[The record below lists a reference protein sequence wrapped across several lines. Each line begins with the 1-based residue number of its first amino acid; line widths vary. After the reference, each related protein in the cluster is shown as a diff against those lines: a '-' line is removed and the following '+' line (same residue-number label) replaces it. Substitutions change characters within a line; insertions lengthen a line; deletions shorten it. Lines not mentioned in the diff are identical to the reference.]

1 MNWKNI
7 KKRTVINSCI
17 IALLCVTLFVCALMT
32 TRGKTPEERTNFTSD
47 TECSVDAEEPTETT
61 IVLPET
67 IAALPETTT
76 KAPAETKKDAAVK
89 AVNAK
94 TEIAE
99 EKKECLTEREFTVRN
114 IFVSA
119 VNSSISDTKLKY
131 MRTVVEGLP
140 EQFFSWNVK
149 CIKIV
154 DGIPG
159 YGKNCRGLSVYTE
172 NTIYLNS
179 NTPNNAMIRSAIFH
193 EFGHFAD
200 ASYTGFTLTDR
211 YTRCSEWT
219 DACHREVGKLY
230 EFYPGMNKLPDDDQK
245 AEAFAMVFDAYHTG
259 CITGEK
265 VDIKSM
271 CPEMYQLVF
280 EFVK

>member
-1 MNWKNI
+1 MNWRNI

-47 TECSVDAEEPTETT
+47 TECSVDAEETSETT
-61 IVLPET
+61 TALPET
-67 IAALPETTT
+67 TTSLPETTT

-94 TEIAE
+94 SEIAE
-99 EKKECLTEREFTVRN
+99 EKKEYLTEREFTVRN

-119 VNSSISDTKLKY
+119 ANSSISDTKLKY
-131 MRTVVEGLP
+131 MRTVLEGLP

-179 NTPNNAMIRSAIFH
+179 NTPNNDIDISDVDNLEDVEIGEQGIDVESSQTA
-193 EFGHFAD
+193 
-200 ASYTGFTLTDR
+200 
-211 YTRCSEWT
+211 T
-219 DACHREVGKLY
+219 DA
-230 EFYPGMNKLPDDDQK
+230 MSDIA
-245 AEAFAMVFDAYHTG
+245 AEESME
-259 CITGEK
+259 IE
-265 VDIKSM
+265 DIIAA
-271 CPEMYQLVF
+271 LL
-280 EFVK
+280 